1 MLDAHLQ
8 KHLQRPLTA
17 LGRGLSAWSIQA
29 NTVTL
34 IGFFAGLAAIPC
46 LATQHYGW
54 ALGLICFNRF
64 CDGLDGAM
72 ARLQGPT
79 DFGGYLD
86 IVCDFIFYA
95 GVVWGMSLARPQEA
109 GWAAL
114 LLFSFMGTA
123 SSFLAYAILAAKQGQ
138 GKPKGKSQDKPQ
150 ALPKAFYYLGGL
162 TEGTET
168 IALLVFF
175 CLFPQWFVPASLVFS
190 LMCWVT
196 TLTRVLGARR
206 LLAVEQE
213 SMERS
218 PQFKDPKGKI
228 EKQGVES

>member
-1 MLDAHLQ
+1 MLDAYLQ
-8 KHLQRPLTA
+8 TYLQRPFSA
-17 LGRGLSAWSIQA
+17 LGRNLSVWQIRA

-34 IGFFAGLAAIPC
+34 IGFGVGLVAIPC

-54 ALGLICFNRF
+54 ALALIGFNRF

-72 ARLQGPT
+72 ARIQGPT

-95 GVVWGMSLARPQEA
+95 GVVWGMSLARPQDA
-109 GWAAL
+109 SWAAL

-123 SSFLAYAILAAKQGQ
+123 SAFLAYAILVAKRGLF
-138 GKPKGKSQDKPQ
+138 KPQ

-175 CLFPQWFVPASLVFS
+175 CLFPHWFMPAALVFS
-190 LMCWVT
+190 VLCWIT
-196 TLTRVLGARR
+196 TLTRILGARR
-206 LLAVEQE
+206 LLAG
-213 SMERS
+213 ERGPIEDEPPLTGAS
-218 PQFKDPKGKI
+218 VST
-228 EKQGVES
+228 EKQGTI

>member
-1 MLDAHLQ
+1 MLDTYFQ
-8 KHLQRPLTA
+8 KYLQRPFIA
-17 LGRGLSAWSIQA
+17 LGRELSAWQIQA

-34 IGFFAGLAAIPC
+34 VGFAAGLVVIPC
-46 LATQHYGW
+46 LATHHYGW
-54 ALGLICFNRF
+54 ALALIGFNRF
-64 CDGLDGAM
+64 CDGLDGAL

-95 GVVWGMSLARPQEA
+95 GVVWGMALARPQEA

-123 SSFLAYAILAAKQGQ
+123 SSFLAYAILAAKQG
-138 GKPKGKSQDKPQ
+138 KNKPQ

-175 CLFPQWFVPASLVFS
+175 CLFPHWLMPAALVFS
-190 LMCWVT
+190 ILCWIT
-196 TLTRVLGARR
+196 TLTRIFGAWR
-206 LLAVEQE
+206 LLAEKPSASE
-213 SMERS
+213 SA
-218 PQFKDPKGKI
+218 PP
-228 EKQGVES
+228 

>member
-1 MLDAHLQ
+1 MLDAYLQ
-8 KHLQRPLTA
+8 KHLQRPFTA
-17 LGRGLSAWSIQA
+17 LGRVLSNRSIQA

-34 IGFFAGLAAIPC
+34 IGFGVGLAAIPC

-54 ALGLICFNRF
+54 ALGLIGFNRF

-138 GKPKGKSQDKPQ
+138 GKPQGKPQ
-150 ALPKAFYYLGGL
+150 VLPKAFYYLGGL

-175 CLFPQWFVPASLVFS
+175 CLFPQWFVPAALVFS

-196 TLTRVLGARR
+196 TLTRILGARR
-206 LLAVEQE
+206 LLV
-213 SMERS
+213 
-218 PQFKDPKGKI
+218 
-228 EKQGVES
+228 